1 MLEVTQIGEH
11 SFHAQ
16 NNDVKN
22 CEAIVFAES
31 VRTGRTMLQV
41 LHYVLEEDDS
51 DTNLLCACETLQEEI
66 TKAYKQRII
75 AEYLDNA
82 LYNVQHAVA

>member
-1 MLEVTQIGEH
+1 MLKVTQIANNA
-11 SFHAQ
+11 FHAV

-41 LHYVLEEDDS
+41 MHYVLEEDDS

-66 TKAYKQRII
+66 VNTYKKQFI
-75 AEYLDNA
+75 AEYLDEQ
-82 LYNVQHAVA
+82 LYNNNK

>member
-1 MLEVTQIGEH
+1 MLKVTQIANNG
-11 SFHAQ
+11 FHAV

-22 CEAIVFAES
+22 CEAIVFAEA

-51 DTNLLCACETLQEEI
+51 DTNLLCACETLQETI
-66 TKAYKQRII
+66 VNTYKKQII

-82 LYNVQHAVA
+82 LYTINNN

>member
-1 MLEVTQIGEH
+1 MLEIKQFDGGF
-11 SFHAQ
+11 SAQ
-16 NNDVKN
+16 NNDVRN
-22 CEAIVFAES
+22 CEAIVFAEA

-66 TKAYKQRII
+66 IKANKQRII
-75 AEYLDNA
+75 AEYLDELAYSNK
-82 LYNVQHAVA
+82 

>member
-1 MLEVTQIGEH
+1 MLEVTQFANN
-11 SFHAQ
+11 SFHAK
-16 NNDVKN
+16 NSDVRN

-41 LHYVLEEDDS
+41 INYVLEEDDS

-66 TKAYKQRII
+66 VNAYKKQII
-75 AEYLDNA
+75 SEYLDNA
-82 LYNVQHAVA
+82 LYTINNT

>member
-1 MLEVTQIGEH
+1 MLEVTKIGDNA
-11 SFHAQ
+11 FFAQ

-22 CEAIVFAES
+22 CEAIVFAEA

-41 LHYVLEEDDS
+41 INYVLEEDDS

-66 TKAYKQRII
+66 YKAYKQKII
-75 AEYLDNA
+75 AEYLDNL
-82 LYNVQHAVA
+82 LYENNK

>member
-1 MLEVTQIGEH
+1 MLQVTQTGNN
-11 SFHAQ
+11 SFFAQ

-22 CEAIVFAES
+22 CEAIVFAEA

-41 LHYVLEEDDS
+41 INFVLEEDDS

-66 TKAYKQRII
+66 TKAYKNKII
-75 AEYLDNA
+75 AEYLDEQ
-82 LYNVQHAVA
+82 LYAYSK

>member
-1 MLEVTQIGEH
+1 MLEITKFDGGF
-11 SFHAQ
+11 SAQ

-22 CEAIVFAES
+22 CEAIVFAEA

-66 TKAYKQRII
+66 VKANKQRII
-75 AEYLDNA
+75 AEYLDELA
-82 LYNVQHAVA
+82 YNNK

>member
-1 MLEVTQIGEH
+1 MLEIKQFDGGF
-11 SFHAQ
+11 SAQ
-16 NNDVKN
+16 NNDVRN

-66 TKAYKQRII
+66 IKANKQRII
-75 AEYLDNA
+75 AEYLDELAYSNK
-82 LYNVQHAVA
+82 

>member
-1 MLEVTQIGEH
+1 MLQVTKIGEN

-16 NNDVKN
+16 NSDVRN
-22 CEAIVFAES
+22 CEAIIFAEA

-41 LHYVLEEDDS
+41 INYVLEEDDS

-66 TKAYKQRII
+66 VNAYKQQII
-75 AEYLDNA
+75 AEYLDNLA
-82 LYNVQHAVA
+82 YNNK

>member
-1 MLEVTQIGEH
+1 MLEVTQIGER

-16 NNDVKN
+16 NNDIKN

-82 LYNVQHAVA
+82 LYNVQHGVA

>member
-1 MLEVTQIGEH
+1 MLEITKFDGGF
-11 SFHAQ
+11 SAQ
-16 NNDVKN
+16 NNDVRN

-31 VRTGRTMLQV
+31 VRTGKTMLQV

-66 TKAYKQRII
+66 ANTYKNKFI
-75 AEYLDNA
+75 AEYLDNESYK
-82 LYNVQHAVA
+82 YNNP

>member
-1 MLEVTQIGEH
+1 MLEIKQFDGGF
-11 SFHAQ
+11 SAQ
-16 NNDVKN
+16 NNDVLN

-66 TKAYKQRII
+66 IKAYKNKII
-75 AEYLDNA
+75 FEYLDNESYK
-82 LYNVQHAVA
+82 YNTP

>member
-1 MLEVTQIGEH
+1 MLKVTQIANNG
-11 SFHAQ
+11 FHAV

-22 CEAIVFAES
+22 CEAIVFAEA

-51 DTNLLCACETLQEEI
+51 DTNLLCACETLQETI
-66 TKAYKQRII
+66 VNTYKKQII
-75 AEYLDNA
+75 AEYLDEQ
-82 LYNVQHAVA
+82 LYKNNN